1 MSESDIYQVLKQAKA
16 PNIDFLMQGKFKPF
30 FPSNETMMFAI
41 TANENKLSNPFN
53 MSDIAKTY
61 SSQIGRDFKPGAV
74 EQAREERRQ
83 KVIELQQKLAEQAQQ
98 QTSSID
104 MPQPTQPFNR
114 PSAGT
119 AALRQVELDK
129 LLGTD

>member
-1 MSESDIYQVLKQAKA
+1 M
-16 PNIDFLMQGKFKPF
+16 
-30 FPSNETMMFAI
+30 
-41 TANENKLSNPFN
+41 
-53 MSDIAKTY
+53 
-61 SSQIGRDFKPGAV
+61 
-74 EQAREERRQ
+74 
-83 KVIELQQKLAEQAQQ
+83 IELQQKLAEQAQQ

>member
-1 MSESDIYQVLKQAKA
+1 MIFALES
-16 PNIDFLMQGKFKPF
+16 
-30 FPSNETMMFAI
+30 
-41 TANENKLSNPFN
+41 NENKLSNPFD
-53 MSDIAKTY
+53 MSTIGDFY
-61 SSQIGRDFKPGAV
+61 SSQFGRDFRWPGAIQ
-74 EQAREERRQ
+74 QAEEERRQ

>member
-1 MSESDIYQVLKQAKA
+1 
-16 PNIDFLMQGKFKPF
+16 MQF
-30 FPSNETMMFAI
+30 
-41 TANENKLSNPFN
+41 NKRKKKE
-53 MSDIAKTY
+53 DK
-61 SSQIGRDFKPGAV
+61 
-74 EQAREERRQ
+74 

>member
-1 MSESDIYQVLKQAKA
+1 MSEKDIYRVLKQAKA
-16 PNIDFLMQGKFKPF
+16 PNIEFLMKGKFKPF
-30 FPSNETMMFAI
+30 FPSNETMKYAL
-41 TANENKLSNPFN
+41 TSNENKLRNPFN
-53 MSDIAKTY
+53 MSDIKKSY
-61 SSQIGRDFKPGAV
+61 RSQIGRDFKPGAV

-83 KVIELQQKLAEQAQQ
+83 KAIELRQKLAEQAQQ

-104 MPQPTQPFNR
+104 ISQPTQPFNR